1 MQKTRA
7 AQRRRKHMA
16 STCSKAVVVALI
28 ISGTTVAYRSKVKE
42 VSSLRADVAS
52 MTQQYETLAAE
63 HETLTAEHEK
73 VKQKLAGYTEP
84 VGDIVPAPP
93 IYNVPLSAD
102 IQTYL
107 YTKCVDYD
115 ITKYYETIL
124 AQIWK
129 ESNFNP
135 KAISPTNDYGLMQIN
150 ECMHATLRDKL
161 GIVDFLEPYQ
171 SIDAG
176 TYMMSNLIHTYG
188 DIHKALMAYNFG
200 PGGASAHWKKGT
212 YTSSYSRDIVDKRDI
227 IVSGNYKQHEPV
239 FGYFIEKIRYI

>member
-16 STCSKAVVVALI
+16 STCSKAVVVALLVT
-28 ISGTTVAYRSKVKE
+28 GATVAYKNKVKE
-42 VSSLRADVAS
+42 VSSLRASVAS
-52 MTQQYETLAAE
+52 MTQQYK
-63 HETLTAEHEK
+63 TLTAENEK
-73 VKQKLAGYTEP
+73 VKQKLAMYTDP

-93 IYNVPLSAD
+93 IYNVPLDAD

-115 ITKYYETIL
+115 ITKYYETLL

-135 KAISPTNDYGLMQIN
+135 KAISHTNDYGLMQIN

-212 YTSSYSRDIVDKRDI
+212 YTSSYSRDIVSKRDI
-227 IVSGNYKQHEPV
+227 IVSGNY
-239 FGYFIEKIRYI
+239 R